1 MIQPGYI
8 GPIVENLESK
18 KEATAGIL
26 APDIY
31 EFEQIPHNSYVF
43 DYHSYVATY
52 ERSKTKERGQL
63 LEEIGRQADELE
75 CSSGKPEYIDRRLSF
90 DAFVGPVNSRWGAE
104 FDQDII
110 RLITTILILH
120 KDITFVMQSNAEL
133 YWYDR
138 LVDQIKGT
146 NPNEDEWFE
155 DPNYAWQQKHPGR
168 PDKAKIKL
176 RILRLSDE
184 ATETNS
190 ETQKLELAA

>member
-1 MIQPGYI
+1 MAQPGCI
-8 GPIVENLESK
+8 GSIVENLKSK
-18 KEATAGIL
+18 KEATTGIL
-26 APDIY
+26 APDIC
-31 EFEQIPHNSYVF
+31 EFEEIPHNSYIF
-43 DYHSYVATY
+43 DYHRYVATY
-52 ERSKTKERGQL
+52 ERSKTQERGQL

-75 CSSGKPEYIDRRLSF
+75 CSIGKPAYMELRRRF
-90 DAFVGPVNSRWGAE
+90 DAFVEPINNRWGAE
-104 FDQDII
+104 FDRDII
-110 RLITTILILH
+110 GLITTILILH

-155 DPNYAWQQKHPGR
+155 DPNYGWQQKHPGR

-184 ATETNS
+184 AIETDS
-190 ETQKLELAA
+190 GMQKLELAA